1 MHLSELQI
9 SGFRSCE
16 KVTVHLR
23 EDLTVLVGENNGG
36 KTNVIDAIRLLT
48 SPLNGRRDRYP
59 EEQDLRRGTV
69 PARFEIAGHFRG
81 LSNTLKGLLI
91 SGVPDPLKDEAVFG
105 FRHEAASAESPRG
118 RTSRWAGRSDAV
130 EPEHGSTDLIRHVY
144 LPALRDAHQALGSGG
159 AARVLALFR
168 HYIPR
173 AEEAAFIEAVRR
185 TGETPPVLLTINT
198 EVGTALGALTSGVRT
213 QAAELAFASETLI
226 DVARDLRFKLGDAG
240 LSLEEVRTSGL
251 GYANLLYIA
260 SVVVELAKA
269 RESDL
274 TIFLVEEPE
283 AHLHPQLQMLVLEF
297 LREQAAA
304 SSSRPVDAGQ
314 PEGRIQV
321 IVSTHSPNLTAWVS
335 PIHLVV
341 LRSSRPDGAI
351 GNIANVQPPPARNP
365 PSTQA
370 IAVSS
375 LDLRPS
381 AIAKISRYLDVTR
394 SALLFGPRALL
405 VEGIAEALLLPVIAQ
420 HILFRNNPEAWR
432 RFRGGVIVAIEGV
445 DFRPYVEILL
455 KPCEGARIA
464 DRVVVV
470 TDGDPKVRGNR
481 KADLEALAA
490 RHGATAALHV
500 NVNMRTLEHELFAAG
515 NEVLLKAAV
524 LKLHRGSRRHWE
536 QQIEAIPNPSRADAF
551 ITMLEAK
558 RTRKGDLAQEI
569 AERIERHEPFLV
581 PPYLEQAIRS
591 FVQA

>member
-1 MHLSELQI
+1 M
-9 SGFRSCE
+9 
-16 KVTVHLR
+16 
-23 EDLTVLVGENNGG
+23 
-36 KTNVIDAIRLLT
+36 
-48 SPLNGRRDRYP
+48 
-59 EEQDLRRGTV
+59 
-69 PARFEIAGHFRG
+69 
-81 LSNTLKGLLI
+81 KGLLI
-91 SGVPDPLKDEAVFG
+91 SCVPDPTKNEAIFG
-105 FRHEAASAESPRG
+105 LRHEGPSTESPRG
-118 RTSRWAGRSDAV
+118 RTSRWAGRFEAT
-130 EPEHGSTDLIRHVY
+130 EPEAGSTDLIRHVY
-144 LPALRDAHQALGSGG
+144 LPALRDAHQTLGTGS

-168 HYIPR
+168 HYIPK
-173 AEEAAFIEAVRR
+173 AEEAAFIDAVRR
-185 TGETPPVLLTINT
+185 TEDAPAVLLTINS
-198 EVGTALGALTSGVRT
+198 EVGSALEALTSGVRS
-213 QAAELAFASETLI
+213 QAAELGFASETLI

-240 LSLEEVRTSGL
+240 LSLEEVRSSGL
-251 GYANLLYIA
+251 GYTNLLYIA

-304 SSSRPVDAGQ
+304 SFTRSVDAGQ

-341 LRSSRPDGAI
+341 LRSSGPDGAI
-351 GNIANVQPPPARNP
+351 GNVANVEAPAGNPPA
-365 PSTQA
+365 TQA
-370 IAVSS
+370 IAISS
-375 LDLRPS
+375 LGLRPS

-420 HILFRNNPEAWR
+420 HIVFRNNPDAWR

-464 DRVVVV
+464 DRVVVI

-490 RHGATAALHV
+490 RHGAAAALHV

-515 NEVLLKAAV
+515 NEALLKGAV

-536 QQIEAIPNPSRADAF
+536 QQIEGIPGPDRPNAF

-569 AERIERHEPFLV
+569 AERIQRNEPFLV
-581 PPYLEQAIRS
+581 PTYLEQAIRR
-591 FVQA
+591 FVED